1 MSLSKR
7 SIEMLLDLVEI
18 KLSYMD
24 ISDREDARDMQVLER
39 CRDELRSLERA
50 PQPLMLA
57 DADAPAGRPGRAS
70 DAFQPTTGTFI
81 AALDRRPRGDR
92 LEPAL
97 DIGEFGRARPCA
109 IRSARPTG

>member
-39 CRDELRSLERA
+39 CKSELEALDRGSEMVLPFPR
-50 PQPLMLA
+50 PIR
-57 DADAPAGRPGRAS
+57 RPGR
-70 DAFQPTTGTFI
+70 PRV
-81 AALDRRPRGDR
+81 AL
-92 LEPAL
+92 
-97 DIGEFGRARPCA
+97 
-109 IRSARPTG
+109 